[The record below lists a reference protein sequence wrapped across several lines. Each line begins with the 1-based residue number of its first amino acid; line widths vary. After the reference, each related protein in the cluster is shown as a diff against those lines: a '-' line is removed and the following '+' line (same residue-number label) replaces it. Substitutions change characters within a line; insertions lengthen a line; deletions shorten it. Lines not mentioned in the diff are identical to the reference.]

1 MPARVCPHLEK
12 PLSEAPETPPS
23 GHANPCDQMRFW
35 KPNIGS

>member
-23 GHANPCDQMRFW
+23 GHETPCDQMRLW
-35 KPNIGS
+35 KPNFGS